1 MKNIESNILF
11 RFHSFSFS
19 TFAIAFTLH
28 LKTMSGN
35 VLSFHKIFDILLLLD

>member
-1 MKNIESNILF
+1 MLNYEKY
-11 RFHSFSFS
+11 RKQHSFSFS